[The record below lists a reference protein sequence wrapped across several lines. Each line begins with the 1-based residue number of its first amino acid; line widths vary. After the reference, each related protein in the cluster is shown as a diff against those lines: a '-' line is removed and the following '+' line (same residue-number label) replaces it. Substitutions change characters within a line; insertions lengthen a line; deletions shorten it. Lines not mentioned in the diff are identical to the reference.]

1 MSVFIIGVNCKTKM
15 RMSLHIYNFK
25 LDSYKKFIFKA
36 LEFIPCPS
44 DSNDFESEL
53 KCTSIFGNSFLDYI
67 PCLCLND
74 QEVLKKV
81 L

>member
-1 MSVFIIGVNCKTKM
+1 M

-53 KCTSIFGNSFLDYI
+53 KCTRLLVYLATVS
-67 PCLCLND
+67 
-74 QEVLKKV
+74 
-81 L
+81 